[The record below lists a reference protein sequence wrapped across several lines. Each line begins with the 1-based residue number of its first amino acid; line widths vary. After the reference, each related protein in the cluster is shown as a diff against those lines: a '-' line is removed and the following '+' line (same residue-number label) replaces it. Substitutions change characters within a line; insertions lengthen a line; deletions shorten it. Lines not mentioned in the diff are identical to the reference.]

1 MHDMARA
8 YPGTRIPESRRECA
22 MTDKKHLT
30 TAAGA
35 PVADNNNTLTAGPRG
50 PALLQ
55 DFWLIEKLAHF
66 DRERIPERVVHAKGS
81 GAYGTFTV
89 THDITRYTRANIFS
103 QVGKQTPLFLRFST
117 VAGERGAADAERD
130 VRGFAIKFYTDE
142 GNWDLVGN
150 NTPVFFIRDPLKF
163 PDFIHTQKRDPKTNL
178 RSATAA
184 WDFWSLSPESLH
196 QVTTLMS
203 DRGIPANLR
212 QQHGFGSHTFSFV
225 NSNNE
230 RFYVKFHFKSQQ
242 GIACLTDEEAAQ
254 VVAHDRESSQRD
266 LFNNIA
272 QGNFP
277 KWSLKV
283 QIMPEAEAATY
294 HINPFDL
301 TKVWPHGDYPLIDV
315 GVLELNKNPE
325 NYFAEVEQ
333 AAFTPANIVPG
344 IDFSPDKMLQGR
356 LFSYGDTHRYRL
368 GINHHQIPVNAARC
382 PVHSYHRDGAGR
394 VDGNAGGTLNY
405 EPNSAGEW
413 KKPPSAGEPPL
424 ALDGQAAA
432 RWNHREDDDYYS
444 QPGALFRL
452 MTPAQQELLFGN
464 IGRHMAGVPEEIQ
477 RRSWNTSGR
486 PTRPMPPGV
495 AKALGLKI

>member
-1 MHDMARA
+1 
-8 YPGTRIPESRRECA
+8 
-22 MTDKKHLT
+22 
-30 TAAGA
+30 
-35 PVADNNNTLTAGPRG
+35 
-50 PALLQ
+50 
-55 DFWLIEKLAHF
+55 FWLIEKLAHF

-89 THDITRYTRANIFS
+89 THDISRYTRASIFS

-196 QVTTLMS
+196 QVTILMS

-225 NSNNE
+225 NKDGE

-242 GIACLTDEEAAQ
+242 GVVCMTDEQAAQ

-266 LFNNIA
+266 LFENIE
-272 QGNFP
+272 QKNFP
-277 KWSLKV
+277 KWTLKV

-301 TKVWPHGDYPLIDV
+301 TKVWPHGDYPLIEV

-333 AAFTPANIVPG
+333 AAFTPANVVPG

-368 GINHHQIPVNAARC
+368 GINHHQIPVNAPRC
-382 PVHSYHRDGAGR
+382 PFHSYHRDGAGR
-394 VDGNAGGTLNY
+394 VDGNVGGTLNY

-413 KKPPSAGEPPL
+413 KETPSAGEPPL

-432 RWNHREDDDYYS
+432 RWNHRVDDDYYS
-444 QPGALFRL
+444 QPGNLFRL
-452 MTPAQQELLFGN
+452 MTPEKQELLFGN

-477 RRSWNTSGR
+477 RRQLEHFKKAD
-486 PTRPMPPGV
+486 PAYAAGV
-495 AKALGLKI
+495 AKALGLTL